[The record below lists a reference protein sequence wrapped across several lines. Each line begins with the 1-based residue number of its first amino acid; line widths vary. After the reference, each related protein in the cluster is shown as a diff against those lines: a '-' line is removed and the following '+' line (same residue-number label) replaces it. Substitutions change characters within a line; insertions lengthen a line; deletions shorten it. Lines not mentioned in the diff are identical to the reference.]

1 MTPAARTPTRR
12 ATLRSRV
19 AGLAGAARTSGDRGT
34 AIVEFLGI
42 SLVLLVPVV
51 YLVLVLG
58 RIQAATF
65 AVDGAAREAARAVAT
80 APDDA
85 AAGQRAVAAVGL
97 ALRDQGLPHDPADAL
112 TVTCADVCLTAG
124 SVVTVQVA
132 VDVALPG
139 VPGWLQG
146 AVPLSIPVTS
156 SATVVVDSYVG
167 RG

>member
-1 MTPAARTPTRR
+1 MTPAARTPPRWAALGR
-12 ATLRSRV
+12 RV
-19 AGLAGAARTSGDRGT
+19 AGLAGAARTSGDCGT

-97 ALRDQGLPHDPADAL
+97 ALRDQGLPHDAADAL
-112 TVTCADVCLTAG
+112 TVTCQDVCLTAG

-132 VDVALPG
+132 VEVALPG

-156 SATVVVDSYVG
+156 TASAVVDSYVG